1 MMSRPHALI
10 LAARTILFALFALSF
25 SLSASAQ
32 PEQQLLVGTRIAPPF
47 VTQEDSGEYSGISVE
62 LWDQVAQQLNLDY
75 QLVETELANLIT
87 GLEDGSLDASVAA
100 LTVTADREETVDFS
114 HPFHTTG
121 LAIAVPNRGN
131 PVWGALQ
138 RLFSWDFLAALA
150 ALTGLLL
157 LVGVLLWLVERK
169 KNKEMFGGST
179 AEGVGASFWWAAVTM
194 TTVGYGDKAPVTL
207 PGRIIAMVWMFAA
220 IILISGFTAAI
231 ATSLTVNQLE
241 SSVTGPEDLPGV
253 RVATVNNSVS
263 AGYLAN
269 QGISFAGSDDLQALL
284 TGLAEGQY
292 DAVIYDR
299 PLLQYLVNQE
309 FPRRT
314 NILPGIFERQD
325 YAIALP
331 DGSTLR
337 EPLNQAL
344 LQIIASDQ
352 WQGVLTRYLGDG

>member
-1 MMSRPHALI
+1 
-10 LAARTILFALFALSF
+10 
-25 SLSASAQ
+25 
-32 PEQQLLVGTRIAPPF
+32 
-47 VTQEDSGEYSGISVE
+47 
-62 LWDQVAQQLNLDY
+62 
-75 QLVETELANLIT
+75 
-87 GLEDGSLDASVAA
+87 
-100 LTVTADREETVDFS
+100 
-114 HPFHTTG
+114 
-121 LAIAVPNRGN
+121 
-131 PVWGALQ
+131 
-138 RLFSWDFLAALA
+138 
-150 ALTGLLL
+150 
-157 LVGVLLWLVERK
+157 
-169 KNKEMFGGST
+169 
-179 AEGVGASFWWAAVTM
+179 
-194 TTVGYGDKAPVTL
+194 
-207 PGRIIAMVWMFAA
+207 MVWMFAA

-241 SSVTGPEDLPGV
+241 SAVTGPEDLPGV

-269 QGISFAGSDDLQALL
+269 QGISIAGSGDLQALL

-314 NILPGIFERQD
+314 TILPGIFEQQD

-337 EPLNQAL
+337 EPLNQSL

-352 WQGVLTRYLGDG
+352 WQRVLTRYLGDS